1 MPLATTTHAGQ
12 IYMYKDSNGSTLLT
26 NRKSADRSLTKVKV
40 TYYPDSNIHS
50 YRNWGNSEA
59 SVLPSY
65 SRNKNAFDHII
76 QQAAQQHGVSEGLIK
91 AVMHTESGFNVN
103 ARSPVGAQGLMQ
115 LMPATARRFNVSNA
129 YDPHENI
136 MAGAKYLA
144 WLLKRFNGN
153 TTLALAGYNAGEGN
167 IAKYGGVPPFRETQD
182 YVRRVTSRYSNL
194 YANGVVPGLVGNRH
208 PVSTP
213 FDTYRAA
220 DGLVVIAVASNRLF
234 ERLCQCM
241 GQPEL
246 ATDPRFIDDASRT
259 RHEPQ
264 LRAAIEAWTAQHSV
278 EHLCDGLLEAG
289 VPSSPVW
296 DLAEAASSEHARVR
310 QLQFQ
315 PPGAAVPCVPQP
327 VFFNG
332 RKPHALTAAPRLG
345 ADNAIFGLNP
355 TGVNP

>member
-1 MPLATTTHAGQ
+1 MNNKINAFLLYILGTASIMPLATSTHAGQ

-40 TYYPDSNIHS
+40 TYYPESNIHS

-129 YDPHENI
+129 YDPQENI

-153 TTLALAGYNAGEGN
+153 TSLALAGYNAGEGN
-167 IAKYGGVPPFRETQD
+167 VAKYGGVPPFRETQD

-194 YANGVVPGLVGNRH
+194 YASGVNASSSNSAITANNNSNTQSQNAQVIAQSENYTASNHQVAANKRPQRQIIM
-208 PVSTP
+208 
-213 FDTYRAA
+213 AA
-220 DGLVVIAVASNRLF
+220 DGRF
-234 ERLCQCM
+234 
-241 GQPEL
+241 
-246 ATDPRFIDDASRT
+246 TDA
-259 RHEPQ
+259 
-264 LRAAIEAWTAQHSV
+264 
-278 EHLCDGLLEAG
+278 
-289 VPSSPVW
+289 
-296 DLAEAASSEHARVR
+296 
-310 QLQFQ
+310 
-315 PPGAAVPCVPQP
+315 
-327 VFFNG
+327 
-332 RKPHALTAAPRLG
+332 
-345 ADNAIFGLNP
+345 P
-355 TGVNP
+355 TGSYATGNATASARIFISE

>member
-1 MPLATTTHAGQ
+1 MNNKINAFLLYILGTASIMPLATTTHAGQ

-76 QQAAQQHGVSEGLIK
+76 QQAAQQHGISEGLIK

-167 IAKYGGVPPFRETQD
+167 VAKYGGVPPFRETQD

-194 YANGVVPGLVGNRH
+194 YASGVSANSGSNAITANNNSNTQSQNAQVIAQSDNYTASNHQVAANKRPQRQIIM
-208 PVSTP
+208 
-213 FDTYRAA
+213 AA
-220 DGLVVIAVASNRLF
+220 DGRFTDAPAGSYATGNATASARI
-234 ERLCQCM
+234 
-241 GQPEL
+241 
-246 ATDPRFIDDASRT
+246 FI
-259 RHEPQ
+259 
-264 LRAAIEAWTAQHSV
+264 
-278 EHLCDGLLEAG
+278 
-289 VPSSPVW
+289 
-296 DLAEAASSEHARVR
+296 SE
-310 QLQFQ
+310 
-315 PPGAAVPCVPQP
+315 
-327 VFFNG
+327 
-332 RKPHALTAAPRLG
+332 
-345 ADNAIFGLNP
+345 
-355 TGVNP
+355 

>member
-1 MPLATTTHAGQ
+1 MNNKINAFLLYILGTASIMPLATTTHAGQ

-129 YDPHENI
+129 YDPQENI

-167 IAKYGGVPPFRETQD
+167 VAKYGGVPPFRETQD

-194 YANGVVPGLVGNRH
+194 YASGISASANNNAITANNTSNTQSQNAQVIAQSDNYTAGNHQVAANKR
-208 PVSTP
+208 PQ
-213 FDTYRAA
+213 RQIIMAA
-220 DGLVVIAVASNRLF
+220 DGRFTDAPAGSYATGNATASARI
-234 ERLCQCM
+234 
-241 GQPEL
+241 
-246 ATDPRFIDDASRT
+246 FI
-259 RHEPQ
+259 
-264 LRAAIEAWTAQHSV
+264 
-278 EHLCDGLLEAG
+278 
-289 VPSSPVW
+289 
-296 DLAEAASSEHARVR
+296 SE
-310 QLQFQ
+310 
-315 PPGAAVPCVPQP
+315 
-327 VFFNG
+327 
-332 RKPHALTAAPRLG
+332 
-345 ADNAIFGLNP
+345 
-355 TGVNP
+355 